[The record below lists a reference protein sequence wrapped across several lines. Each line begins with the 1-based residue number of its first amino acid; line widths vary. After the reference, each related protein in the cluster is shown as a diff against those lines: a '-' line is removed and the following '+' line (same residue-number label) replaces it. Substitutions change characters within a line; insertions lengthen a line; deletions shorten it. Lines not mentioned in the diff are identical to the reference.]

1 MGPMSTKKHLLHN
14 GLKRPQRLPLPI
26 HKAPNEWQKWYS
38 IPNNYMVYFLD
49 LGIWINACRG

>member
-1 MGPMSTKKHLLHN
+1 MSTKKHLLHN